1 MEDYSAIKNNDIMN
15 FTAKCLQLENVILS
29 YPNLKGYDWYILT
42 YNYYHKVQDNHAI
55 INRPKDAK

>member
-1 MEDYSAIKNNDIMN
+1 MN